1 MVDPIKNQRTIMN
14 IPDSII
20 SSEQL
25 ERVLATPYEETIECL
40 RSIDG
45 DIVILGVGGKMGPSL
60 ARLAV
65 NATQSGGKNRT
76 VIGVSRFTHGHVA
89 DQLREWGVRTI
100 NCDLSKP
107 EEVAALPESE
117 NVIFM
122 AGRKFGAS
130 GTEPETWLMNTIVP
144 AEVARYYRNSRIVV
158 FSTGCVYNLVSHES
172 GGSKETDN
180 PQPVGEYAN
189 SCLGRERVFEYY
201 SKLNDT
207 RMLQFRLNYAIDLR
221 YGVLLD
227 IGRAVYEGEEIDI
240 TVNEVNIIWQGDANN
255 RALLSLA
262 YTAVPPAV
270 LNVTGNE
277 TLFVSDIAMRFG
289 ELFDKDVRIIGTPK
303 NKSYISDASRS
314 IQLFGKPKVEVDHM
328 IRWTA
333 DWIKRG
339 GEVYGK
345 PTLFHITDGNF
356 LL

>member
-1 MVDPIKNQRTIMN
+1 MN
-14 IPDSII
+14 RNYRKINSSESI
-20 SSEQL
+20 SSAEQL
-25 ERVLATPYEETIECL
+25 DSLLAEPYSETVDFMGNL
-40 RSIDG
+40 KG
-45 DIVILGVGGKMGPSL
+45 DVIILGVGGKMGPSL
-60 ARLAV
+60 AHLAV
-65 NATQSGGKNRT
+65 NASKEAGVNRH
-76 VIGVSRFTHGHVA
+76 VIGVSRFTDEKAVL
-89 DQLREWGVRTI
+89 QLNDWGVETI
-100 NCDLSKP
+100 RCDLSNP
-107 EEVAALPESE
+107 AQVAALPKTE

-144 AEVARYYRNSRIVV
+144 AEVARHYRNSRVVV

-172 GGSKETDN
+172 GGSKETDD

-207 RMLQFRLNYAIDLR
+207 PMLQFRLNYAIDLR

-240 TVNEVNIIWQGDANN
+240 TVDEVNIIWQGDANN

-277 TLFVSDIAMRFG
+277 TLTVSDIAMRFG
-289 ELFDKDVRIIGTPK
+289 ELFNKDVRIIGTPK